1 MDPRCRVDLPG
12 RALITVTTAAARLGL
27 SGARV
32 RVLIAQGRIKAVK
45 VSPRLWLVSEPVR
58 VLPIKHAKGSL

>member
-1 MDPRCRVDLPG
+1 M
-12 RALITVTTAAARLGL
+12 ITVTTAAARLGL

>member
-1 MDPRCRVDLPG
+1 M
-12 RALITVTTAAARLGL
+12 ITVTAAAARLGL

-32 RVLIAQGRIKAVK
+32 RVLIAPGRIKAVK

-58 VLPIKHAKGSL
+58 VLPATSPRSPA

>member
-1 MDPRCRVDLPG
+1 V
-12 RALITVTTAAARLGL
+12 ITVTQAAARLNL

-45 VSPRLWLVSEPVR
+45 LSPRLWMVCEPVR
-58 VLPIKHAKGSL
+58 ILPAALPRSPT